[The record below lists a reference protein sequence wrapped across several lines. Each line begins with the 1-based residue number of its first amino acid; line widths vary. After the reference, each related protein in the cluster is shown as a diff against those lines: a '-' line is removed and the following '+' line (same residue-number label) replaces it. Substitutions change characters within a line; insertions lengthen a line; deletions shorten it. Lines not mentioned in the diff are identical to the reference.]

1 MALNIETLLDTAYC
15 TIITKSH
22 LAYARAL
29 ATTLAEKNS
38 QSKFFVLLADRID
51 GCFDPEKEPFEL
63 IPIEDLADQDYIQQ
77 MCFYYTPSE
86 LCFSLR
92 AWLHEYMLKKFTF
105 PKWIYLDSDIIV
117 YHSLE
122 RISDQLDHCSILL
135 SPHLLSIKP
144 PRSIN
149 EKAVRR
155 LESYLLRN
163 GGIYNGGFLA
173 LRRSA
178 ESRAFIKWFKDHLR
192 MYGFD
197 NRPMQSGDQ
206 FWLTCVPLYFREV
219 SIQRDPGANL
229 AYWNLY
235 ERTIEQDASGKIT
248 VNGEPLLFFHFAGFD
263 INKPKNL
270 TKYALAQELKIVPKT
285 ITELAN
291 NYHHILL
298 NNGHEETKNYPYAFG
313 KFKDGQTI
321 TPIMRRIY
329 FNLVY
334 NKKVFKESPFEQHK
348 YFQKRLRLQNIISSV
363 KRALKYVIKQIR
375 RYFKPDYYF
384 DIP

>member
-1 MALNIETLLDTAYC
+1 MALNIETLSDTAYC
-15 TIITKSH
+15 TIVTKSH

-29 ATTLAEKNS
+29 ATTLTEQNPQGKL
-38 QSKFFVLLADRID
+38 FVLLADRID
-51 GCFDPEKEPFEL
+51 GYFDPEKEPFEL

-105 PKWIYLDSDIIV
+105 KKWIYLDSDIIV

-122 RISDQLDHCSILL
+122 RISKQLDHCSILL
-135 SPHLLSIKP
+135 SPHLLSINP
-144 PRSIN
+144 PRSLN
-149 EKAVRR
+149 VKAIRR

-206 FWLTCVPLYFREV
+206 FWLTCVPLYFKEV
-219 SIQRDPGANL
+219 SVQRDPGANL

-270 TKYALAQELKIVPKT
+270 TKYALAQELKIVSKP
-285 ITELAN
+285 IAELAK
-291 NYHHILL
+291 NYHNLL
-298 NNGHEETKNYPYAFG
+298 INNGHEEAKKYPYASG

-321 TPIMRRIY
+321 TPIMRRMY

-334 NKKVFKESPFEQHK
+334 SEKLFKGSPFEQHK
-348 YFQKRLRLQNIISSV
+348 YFQTRLRLQRIISSV
-363 KRALKYVIKQIR
+363 KQACKYVIKQIR
-375 RYFKPDYYF
+375 RLFKPDYYF